1 MLVEY
6 QEKKEFKSQSRI
18 NSSITEADMKKKAE
32 ILKNLILYVI
42 NQQISKKRSIERS
55 KS

>member
-6 QEKKEFKSQSRI
+6 QEKEEFKSQSRI
-18 NSSITEADMKKKAE
+18 NSSSTEADMKNEAKV
-32 ILKNLILYVI
+32 LKNLILYVI

-55 KS
+55 KP